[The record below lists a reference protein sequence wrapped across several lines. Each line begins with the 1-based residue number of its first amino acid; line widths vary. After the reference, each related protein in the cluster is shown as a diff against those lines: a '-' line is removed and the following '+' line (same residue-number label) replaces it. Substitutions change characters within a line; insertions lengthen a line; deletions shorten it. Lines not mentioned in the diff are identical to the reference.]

1 MADDQAADDR
11 SAGAVADHH
20 RGGQAKGAQQR
31 RGVVGLLGDV
41 GGGPTGRARAAG
53 EAATVIGH
61 HRELLGKEGHEV
73 GPLAGVAGA
82 TGDEQQGGPLPWIS
96 WNSLVVPTSIS
107 PDAVIMVLLR

>member
-1 MADDQAADDR
+1 
-11 SAGAVADHH
+11 
-20 RGGQAKGAQQR
+20 
-31 RGVVGLLGDV
+31 
-41 GGGPTGRARAAG
+41 
-53 EAATVIGH
+53 
-61 HRELLGKEGHEV
+61 V